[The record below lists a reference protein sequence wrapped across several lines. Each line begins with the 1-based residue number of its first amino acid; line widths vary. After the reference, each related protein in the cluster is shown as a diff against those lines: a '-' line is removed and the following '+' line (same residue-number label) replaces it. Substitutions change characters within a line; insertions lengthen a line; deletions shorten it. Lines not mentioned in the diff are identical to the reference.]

1 MRAAGLE
8 PERVVLEITERF
20 EGRIDRVVAEAA
32 RLRALGFK
40 LALDDVGAGN
50 SGLQMMQEA
59 GLDFVKIDR
68 MVLVK
73 AVTDIRRGRCWCR

>member
-1 MRAAGLE
+1 MNVAPQSLDGQRLAGDALAAEVRAAGLE

-20 EGRIDRVVAEAA
+20 DGRIDRIVAEAT

-50 SGLQMMQEA
+50 SA
-59 GLDFVKIDR
+59 
-68 MVLVK
+68 
-73 AVTDIRRGRCWCR
+73 CR